1 MCFFVLYYSFS
12 LMLHICFVFR
22 LSFQVITPS
31 ASSLL
36 IHLSLFP
43 YLINLLPCPQMK
55 PWGRSEYWGLGA
67 EYDPDWV
74 LTEAQKQLRAELIEL
89 CRTKIRPRAVSF
101 FSLSLSVSVYLCL
114 CACAYTHIYSRIHTK
129 YNNSD
134 NDNSSCS
141 SSSSNDKR

>member
-1 MCFFVLYYSFS
+1 
-12 LMLHICFVFR
+12 MLHICFVFR
-22 LSFQVITPS
+22 LTFQVITPS

-101 FSLSLSVSVYLCL
+101 FFLSLSLFLFICVYVRVHTRTYIH
-114 CACAYTHIYSRIHTK
+114 AYIQIIITVIMIIAVVVVVAVMIR
-129 YNNSD
+129 
-134 NDNSSCS
+134 
-141 SSSSNDKR
+141 DK